1 MKNGLDNFGI
11 VCYNSCWNINKLYKQ
26 EPKKG
31 GQMRKIIVSQRT
43 LFDHAIDL
51 LIQIFK
57 PNQKLKKISAIID
70 ANPALLA
77 AVHADL
83 TEGST
88 DSGSHGVSAERV
100 LRCAILKQY
109 KQYSYRELWERLK
122 DGVSFRWFT
131 RFYSDPIPHYT
142 TLQKAIKSIKAET
155 WSGINNVLVLYA
167 QKRKLEKGTSLRVD
181 TTVIGTNIHYPLDS
195 RLLWDSIRVLTRI
208 MERSSQAIPG
218 IHFAFAKRTRR
229 AKKLC
234 YRIVMAKGPKA
245 KDNRRRLYKDLI
257 KIANEV
263 FLMSQRCL
271 KEMSKHPQS
280 KTWPPYEQLDH
291 YVTLSAVA
299 IKQCEHRVLKGEKL
313 PASEKIVSIFEEH
326 TDIIKRGKSQSPT
339 EFGHKVLISTTNS
352 GLITQYQVF
361 RGNPD
366 DAHMIPDILATHQ
379 SQYGQ
384 TPKSLCGDRRFF
396 SSDNENKAYQ
406 TGVERVSICKPG
418 YRSKDRKQIEK
429 ERWFKTLQ
437 RFRAGIEGI
446 ISALMRS
453 YGLKR
458 CLWKGWEAFQSYVG
472 LSVFTFNLQKIA
484 ALI

>member
-1 MKNGLDNFGI
+1 
-11 VCYNSCWNINKLYKQ
+11 
-26 EPKKG
+26 
-31 GQMRKIIVSQRT
+31 MRKKIVAQRT
-43 LFDHAIDL
+43 VFDHAFAL
-51 LIQIFK
+51 LITMFK
-57 PNQKLKKISAIID
+57 PSKKLKTMSSILD
-70 ANPALLA
+70 ENPAILK
-77 AVHADL
+77 AVHKDL

-88 DSGSHGVSAERV
+88 DSGSHGMSAERV

-122 DGVSFRWFT
+122 DGVSLRWFT

-142 TLQKAIKSIKAET
+142 TLQKTIKSIKAET
-155 WSGINNVLVLYA
+155 WTLINEALVLYA
-167 QKRKLEKGTSLRVD
+167 QNRKLEKGRSLRVD
-181 TTVIGTNIHYPLDS
+181 TTVVETNISYPLDS

-208 MERSSQAIPG
+208 MERSRQTTPW

-245 KDNRRRLYKDLI
+245 KDNRRRFYKDLI

-263 FLMSQRCL
+263 FIMGERCL
-271 KEMSKHPQS
+271 KQLNKHSQAETGS
-280 KTWPPYEQLDH
+280 LSEQLDH
-291 YVTLSAVA
+291 YLTLSAVA
-299 IKQCEHRVLKGEKL
+299 IDQCERRVLKGEKV

-339 EFGHKVLISTTNS
+339 EFGHKVLITTAMS
-352 GLITQYQVF
+352 GLITQYRVF
-361 RGNPD
+361 AGNPD
-366 DAHMIPDILATHQ
+366 DAHMIPDILATHRN
-379 SQYGQ
+379 QYGQ
-384 TPKSLCGDRRFF
+384 APKSLCGDRRFF
-396 SSDNENKAYQ
+396 SPDNEKKSYQ
-406 TGVERVSICKPG
+406 AGVQKVSICKPG
-418 YRSKDRKQIEK
+418 YRSIDRRQIEK

-458 CLWKGWEAFQSYVG
+458 CLWKGWQAFQSYVG
-472 LSVFTFNLQKIA
+472 LSVVSFNLQKIA